1 MSSKSD
7 PIYCPKSDEGVK
19 KAVKQGC
26 LVVGLG
32 SKATADVADRL
43 RDALAHR
50 ARPGD
55 GWEES
60 KVLHLVLVVECSA
73 INGDCDQAALK
84 FMRQVRSSDGYGT
97 YSEIIGRRVAVLA
110 LGKMGKVAGAS
121 KVEETLL
128 KRGGCQRL
136 VKLGR
141 AEIPVED
148 VADLAW
154 TRELCEALDATMD
167 LPKATTTPARASLAV
182 QSQAAAEPSA
192 CATAPVV
199 DGSGRSS
206 GTMRL
211 ALTTAAA
218 TLIIGALVASRQGR
232 RSH

>member
-73 INGDCDQAALK
+73 ITGDCDQVALN

-110 LGKMGKVAGAS
+110 LGMMGKVAGAS

-128 KRGGCQRL
+128 KRGGFQRL
-136 VKLGR
+136 VILGR

-148 VADLAW
+148 VATSRGRGNSVRHSMRLW
-154 TRELCEALDATMD
+154 TCR
-167 LPKATTTPARASLAV
+167 ATTTPARASLAV

-218 TLIIGALVASRQGR
+218 TLIIGALVASRHGR